1 MRMRFPP
8 FKPINIS
15 KSRNARNKASLR
27 SSTLRNALDSQAIG
41 QSESRSIRLGQNV
54 DGSGWGH
61 STRGRQKCHDLYKA
75 AAMR

>member
-1 MRMRFPP
+1 MRMRFPAL
-8 FKPINIS
+8 KPINIS
-15 KSRNARNKASLR
+15 KSRNARNKASLG

-41 QSESRSIRLGQNV
+41 QRESRSIRLGQNL

-61 STRGRQKCHDLYKA
+61 NTCGRPKCHDLYKA